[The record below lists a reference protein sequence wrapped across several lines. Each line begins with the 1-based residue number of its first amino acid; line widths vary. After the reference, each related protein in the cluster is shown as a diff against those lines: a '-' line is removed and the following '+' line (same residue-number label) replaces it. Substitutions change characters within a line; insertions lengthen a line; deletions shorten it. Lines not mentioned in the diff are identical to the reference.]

1 MFRLLKAEILK
12 QPQLGYQ
19 YFYRSSALPQALAT
33 MLLLVGW
40 SVIEGADHD
49 NVSRVCLFLLLFVG
63 LSNTIPYWARIKFSV
78 GLYFLQLSAT
88 LFVLY
93 ILSALFA
100 SLSSLIPAFSGLYLL
115 LFTLLPVPK
124 IFKYITAL
132 NVFLLLIVFLLHYLS
147 FDLLNEYLNL
157 NDQLGFESFA
167 LLFLVLTLC
176 LYFAGGLFA
185 DSEKLKHPQ
194 KEIDLQEENFNLR
207 SFKEES
213 LVEEK
218 DELLKRSQAILAK
231 ELRREFF
238 ERLSAMTMIVAL
250 LCTYPILAVR
260 DLNSYYLGSWFL
272 LLCATLL
279 SMALLLKP
287 TNIVSP
293 IYRRAF
299 LVVFSLIVWCLFLSL
314 GDTRFE
320 PFSSLVASLVIF
332 GASSLPWATGYFK
345 LVLLVLTAL
354 IVLGLLGT
362 ELLIFHSLLFALVLF
377 LSVKSFISLR
387 VAFYSRVFTQIIF
400 GWREVRSTRAIVDLF
415 AWHLSDIAITKT
427 VMLLFGQGGAVV
439 VQGNKKWN
447 ASIDRAY
454 LKALQQ
460 VIDGTSLEL
469 GILHRKDLS
478 VQLCGVLND
487 LLNHKLYCICF
498 VRFPIVIDEDE
509 ELVTLIMPIAKFVA
523 LTGLRRIFS
532 SIVMASTAFRSWISA
547 VKIRLLSSDL
557 LLSTQQALSEREY
570 EINQIVHHVNNVVQD
585 IAIQCENIRGEGEG
599 HESVLLSKIE
609 ASARNLSA
617 EVSDVKLLK
626 ELLRIRSFEQVETIN
641 LNLIVEEIELFAK
654 HYSDRFGIDFKLE
667 REYQG
672 DYEILVASREFLET
686 ALRLCV
692 RIAAK
697 RSSAAPEFAMR
708 VEVTQ
713 EKVSFHF
720 YDSSKPLPEYQQDNI
735 LNMRGEFS
743 GDEIDYLKAVVNLT
757 RLSNGRFAFSDVEL
771 PFRTAMELSLPVRES
786 SGEVELE
793 EGWILLL
800 DDNSEVLAFYTR
812 IVEALE
818 LSYHCASS
826 VKEAYD
832 QLRDFGSPVLI
843 ISDIQLPDGNGI
855 DFLEDIR
862 SSLNVNAPVI
872 VVSGDIDQSTIEA
885 IQRIEAAR
893 HLIKPVGRRKL
904 FLEIKELLNTEK

>member
-1 MFRLLKAEILK
+1 MFRLFKAEILK
-12 QPQLGYQ
+12 QSQLGYQ

-33 MLLLVGW
+33 MLLLVSW
-40 SVIEGADHD
+40 SIIEGADYD
-49 NVSRVCLFLLLFVG
+49 NVSRVCLFLLFFVG
-63 LSNTIPYWARIKFSV
+63 LSNTIPYWAKVKFSA

-93 ILSALFA
+93 YLSALFG
-100 SLSSLIPAFSGLYLL
+100 SLYILIPVFSGLYLL
-115 LFTLLPVPK
+115 LFILLPVPK
-124 IFKYITAL
+124 LFKHITAL
-132 NVFLLLIVFLLHYLS
+132 NVFLLLFVFLLQYLS
-147 FDLLNEYLNL
+147 FDLLSEKLNL
-157 NDQLGFESFA
+157 HEQLGFESFA
-167 LLFLVLTLC
+167 LLYLVFVLC
-176 LYFAGGLFA
+176 LYFVSGLFA
-185 DSEKLKHPQ
+185 ASEKLKHPR

-207 SFKEES
+207 SFKNDS

-218 DELLKRSQAILAK
+218 DELLKRSQGILAK

-250 LCTYPILAVR
+250 LCTYPILAASA
-260 DLNSYYLGSWFL
+260 LNSYYIGSWFL

-279 SMALLLKP
+279 SMALLLKSIH
-287 TNIVSP
+287 TTRH

-299 LVVFSLIVWCLFLSL
+299 LVAFLLVVWCLFLRL
-314 GDTRFE
+314 GEARFE
-320 PFSSLVASLVIF
+320 PFASLVASLIIF
-332 GASSLPWATGYFK
+332 GVSSLPWSTGYFK
-345 LVLLVLTAL
+345 LVLLLLTAL
-354 IVLGLLGT
+354 IVSGLLGT
-362 ELLIFHSLLFALVLF
+362 KLLIFNSLMFALVLI
-377 LSVKSFISLR
+377 LSVKNFISLR
-387 VAFYSRVFTQIIF
+387 VAFYSRVFTQVIF
-400 GWREVRSTRAIVDLF
+400 GWREVRSTTAVLDLF

-427 VMLLFGQGGAVV
+427 VMLLFGQGDAVV
-439 VQGNKKWN
+439 IQGNKKWN
-447 ASIDRAY
+447 AAIDRAY

-460 VIDGTSLEL
+460 VIDGTNLEL
-469 GILHRKDLS
+469 GILHRKDLT
-478 VQLCGVLND
+478 VQLRSVLND
-487 LLNHKLYCICF
+487 VCNHKLYCICF
-498 VRFPIVIDEDE
+498 VRFPIAIGEDE
-509 ELVTLIMPIAKFVA
+509 ELVTLIMPISKFVA
-523 LTGLRRIFS
+523 LSGLRRIFS
-532 SIVMASTAFRSWISA
+532 SIVMASTAFRSWISSA
-547 VKIRLLSSDL
+547 KIRLLSSDL

-585 IAIQCENIRGEGEG
+585 IAIQCENLRGEGEG
-599 HESVLLSKIE
+599 HDLASLGKIE

-641 LNLIVEEIELFAK
+641 LNLIVEEIELFAN
-654 HYSDRFGIDFKLE
+654 HYSDRFGIAFRLE
-667 REYQG
+667 QEYQG

-697 RSSAAPEFAMR
+697 RSSAASEFAMR
-708 VEVTQ
+708 VVVMHD
-713 EKVSFHF
+713 KVSFYF
-720 YDSSKPLPEYQQDNI
+720 YDSSEPLSEHQQENI

-743 GDEIDYLKAVVNLT
+743 GEELDYLKAVVNLT
-757 RLSNGRFAFSDVEL
+757 RLSNGRFAFADVED
-771 PFRTAMELSLPVRES
+771 PFRSSMELSLPIREL
-786 SGEVELE
+786 SGEVTLE

-832 QLRDFGSPVLI
+832 RLRDFGRPVLI

-855 DFLEDIR
+855 DFLEDVR
-862 SSLNVNAPVI
+862 SSLNINAPVI

-885 IQRIEAAR
+885 IQRINAAR
-893 HLIKPVGRRKL
+893 HLIKPVGRRRL